1 MAREAGARES
11 QLERRLKKTVEM
23 ALLYDRYGELLTEK
37 QRRFFELYFLDDLSL
52 GEISDQYG
60 VSRQAVYDIL
70 RRSQRTLERME
81 STLGL
86 VAARRARAGRLA
98 ALVEVVSRLEDVLA
112 DPGGDRGEARQLA
125 AQVKQGLVTLGDLGE
140 APKGG
145 EANDGLRT
153 AH

>member
-11 QLERRLKKTVEM
+11 QLDQRLKKTVEM
-23 ALLYDRYGELLTEK
+23 ALLYDRYGDLLTEK
-37 QRRFFELYFLDDLSL
+37 QRQFFELYFLDDLSL

-81 STLGL
+81 RTLGL
-86 VAARRARAGRLA
+86 VAARRVRAARLAELVELAGRLE
-98 ALVEVVSRLEDVLA
+98 ALLSGPDV
-112 DPGGDRGEARQLA
+112 DREEARKLA
-125 AQVKQGLVTLGDLGE
+125 AQLREGLASLGDLGE
-140 APKGG
+140 APEGG
-145 EANDGLRT
+145 EASDGLRT

>member
-1 MAREAGARES
+1 MARKAGARES
-11 QLERRLKKTVEM
+11 QQDQRLKKTVEM

-70 RRSQRTLERME
+70 RRSQRILERME
-81 STLGL
+81 RTLGL

-98 ALVEVVSRLEDVLA
+98 ALAETAARLEALLA
-112 DPGGDRGEARQLA
+112 SPEGDREEARKLA
-125 AQVKQGLVTLGDLGE
+125 ARLREGLVSLGDLGE
-140 APKGG
+140 VPERG
-145 EANDGLRT
+145 EASDGLRT